1 MTFAVISFSFDIDV
15 QSSCNVAVL
24 IIDDTIFEPTTS
36 YTMTQVIWQTVLVIK
51 TWTDAIVTVED

>member
-1 MTFAVISFSFDIDV
+1 MTAAGISFSFDIEV

>member
-1 MTFAVISFSFDIDV
+1 MTAAGISFSFDLDV

>member
-1 MTFAVISFSFDIDV
+1 MTAAGISFSFDIEV

-24 IIDDTIFEPTTS
+24 IIDDTIFQPTTS

>member
-1 MTFAVISFSFDIDV
+1 MTAAGISFSFDIEV

-24 IIDDTIFEPTTS
+24 IIDDTIFKPTTS
-36 YTMTQVIWQTVLVIK
+36 YTMTQVIWQTLLVIK